1 MFNIWSDLDRTF
13 AALDELGRRFEAPR
27 FRSRSGAN
35 SWPRV
40 SVDDLGATLAV
51 TAEIPGVPQDEIS
64 VDLNNNTLTISG
76 ERKVT
81 APEGYSVHRQE
92 RGDLTFSRSFA
103 LPAKI
108 DPEKVSAVVNDG
120 VLTVTLEKV
129 PEAKPRR
136 IAVKTA

>member
-1 MFNIWSDLDRTF
+1 MFDIWSDFDRTF
-13 AALDELGRRFEAPR
+13 AGLEELRRRFEAPR
-27 FRSRSGAN
+27 FRSFNGAH

-51 TAEIPGVPQDEIS
+51 TAEVPGVSQDEIS
-64 VDLNNNTLTISG
+64 VELNNNTLTISG
-76 ERKVT
+76 ERVVT
-81 APEGYSVHRQE
+81 APEGYSLHRQE

-103 LPAKI
+103 LPVKI
-108 DPEKVSAVVNDG
+108 DPEKVSASVKNG

-129 PEAKPRR
+129 PEAKPRH